1 MEQFILEIQSI
12 AASGIQTFDIGEG
25 FSLLSQVG
33 GTGKCNLYY
42 I

>member
-1 MEQFILEIQSI
+1 MEQFIFEIQSI
-12 AASGIQTFDIGEG
+12 AASGIEASGIAEG
-25 FSLLSQVG
+25 LGLLNQIG